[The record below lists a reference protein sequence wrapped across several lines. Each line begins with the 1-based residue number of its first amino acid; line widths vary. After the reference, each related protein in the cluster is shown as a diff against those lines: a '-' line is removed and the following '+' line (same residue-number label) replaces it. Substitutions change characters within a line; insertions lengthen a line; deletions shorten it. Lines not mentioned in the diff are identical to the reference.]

1 MCNHMGPLGYLDTG
15 MFYNTEEFTLDYN
28 EQHLLII
35 EVSSC
40 MSYTQI
46 FSSSPNPRLFCAG
59 IDVQPERVDRLP
71 GPAER
76 PG

>member
-1 MCNHMGPLGYLDTG
+1 MAGTVTISEIKSTSPLTKLMHRIHRYINMCNHMGPLGYLDTG

-40 MSYTQI
+40 CI
-46 FSSSPNPRLFCAG
+46 
-59 IDVQPERVDRLP
+59 
-71 GPAER
+71 
-76 PG
+76 

>member
-1 MCNHMGPLGYLDTG
+1 MHRIHRYINMCNHMGALGYLDTG

-40 MSYTQI
+40 CI
-46 FSSSPNPRLFCAG
+46 
-59 IDVQPERVDRLP
+59 
-71 GPAER
+71 
-76 PG
+76 